1 MRLKHILILSLSV
14 LLGINLGYG
23 KDLKIGK
30 SAPDFSLTD
39 IAGKVH
45 ALKDYR
51 GKYVVL
57 EWVNYDCPFVKKHY
71 KSGNMQSLQKTY
83 TEKEVVWL
91 SINSSASGKQGNFS
105 SEEILKRAQAQGA
118 SFSAYLVDDDG
129 KIGKMYEAKTT
140 PHIFIID
147 PKGKLVYRGAIDNIR
162 STNVEDIAKAENYVS
177 AALDASMAGE
187 KIEVSNTKSYGC
199 SVKY

>member
-1 MRLKHILILSLSV
+1 MRLKHILILFLSV

>member
-1 MRLKHILILSLSV
+1 MRLKHILILSLTV

>member
-1 MRLKHILILSLSV
+1 MRLKHILILSLTV

-187 KIEVSNTKSYGC
+187 KIEISNTKSYGC